1 MTTFT
6 TTKITKMSLT
16 TLQLKQSEAEKKLQE
31 LRSEVLSETA
41 IKNELIK
48 IQNAKSEIVNINQEI
63 SLQRNKREVSAGW
76 MGAIFKTQVVPQ
88 SAIDCIEESK
98 KKIKI
103 NEEIIHKSQAIIR
116 NQEYIKER
124 IAKGIMWLDS
134 VNSRIKT
141 IENEK
146 AKLRAKEEKLQS
158 LKNKAAESA
167 KIKRVIAKGIKKS
180 LANNEDCP
188 YCGFVLLDN
197 IHADHI
203 YPLAKGGESTK
214 KNMVL
219 VCADCNS
226 KKSSLTLQAFIRKY
240 NLNRDEVESRLSALD
255 KDF

>member
-1 MTTFT
+1 
-6 TTKITKMSLT
+6 MSLT

-48 IQNAKSEIVNINQEI
+48 IQNAKSAIVKINQEI
-63 SLQRNKREVSAGW
+63 ASQRERREVSAGW
-76 MGAIFKTQVVPQ
+76 MGTIFKTQVMPQ
-88 SAIDCIEESK
+88 SAIDNIEEGK

-103 NEEIIHKSQAIIR
+103 NEEIIYKSEAIVR
-116 NQEYIKER
+116 NQEHIKKR
-124 IAKGIMWLDS
+124 ISKGVMWLDS

-141 IENEK
+141 IENEE
-146 AKLRAKEEKLQS
+146 AKLRTKAEKLQS
-158 LKNKAAESA
+158 LKNKAAENTKA
-167 KIKRVIAKGIKKS
+167 KREIAKGIKKS
-180 LANNEDCP
+180 LADNEDCP
-188 YCGFVLLDN
+188 YCGFVLVGA

-203 YPLAKGGESTK
+203 YPVSKGGESTK

-226 KKSSLTLQAFIRKY
+226 KKSALTLQAFIKKH
-240 NLNRDEVESRLSALD
+240 NLNRDEIENRLSSLG